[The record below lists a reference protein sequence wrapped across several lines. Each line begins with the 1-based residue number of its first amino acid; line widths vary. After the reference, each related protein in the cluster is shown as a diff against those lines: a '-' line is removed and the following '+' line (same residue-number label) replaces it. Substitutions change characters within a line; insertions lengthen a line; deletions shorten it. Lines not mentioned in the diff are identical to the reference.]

1 MPATSAGMTVERW
14 FDFIG
19 TCSRRRIS
27 MATKHRSNPKPTGGR
42 IDTSPP
48 QLLDHFEPLALKKP
62 AMNRLRLRF
71 SRRTL
76 PSAASSLPSLR
87 AALSHS
93 CPLAAWTCSSIPRR
107 IGDTYRRWSSD
118 APRHR
123 PSSLQTPAHGF
134 RSGVRLFNLHQQRA
148 NSRNVEFRFQ
158 VFSPA
163 GF

>member
-1 MPATSAGMTVERW
+1 
-14 FDFIG
+14 
-19 TCSRRRIS
+19 
-27 MATKHRSNPKPTGGR
+27 MATKHRSNSKPAGGR

-62 AMNRLRLRF
+62 AMNRLCLRF

-107 IGDTYRRWSSD
+107 IGDTYRRWSSN

-123 PSSLQTPAHGF
+123 PPRRCKPLRMVFVPVSDSSTFINSARTHGTLSSDSKF
-134 RSGVRLFNLHQQRA
+134 SVLRGFKR
-148 NSRNVEFRFQ
+148 RNYV
-158 VFSPA
+158 
-163 GF
+163 